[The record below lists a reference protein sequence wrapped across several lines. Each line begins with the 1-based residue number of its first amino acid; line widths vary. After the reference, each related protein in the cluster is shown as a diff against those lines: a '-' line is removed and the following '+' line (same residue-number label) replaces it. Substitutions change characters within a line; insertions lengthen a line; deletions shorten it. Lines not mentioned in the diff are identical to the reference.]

1 MIERC
6 RDAYPIRMMCRCL
19 NVSPSG
25 YYDWRERPLSPRAQ
39 ENVRLSERIEGLH
52 ADSEGVLGSPRIWE
66 DLRYAGE
73 SCGKN
78 RVARLMRQMGL
89 QGIPQRSRWRKKPS
103 TQRPDGILNHLERDF
118 QALEP
123 SITVDFADAL
133 TNDVFAAATAACDA
147 CRTFADLFK
156 ATA

>member
-1 MIERC
+1 MRYRMIERC

-89 QGIPQRSRWRKKPS
+89 QGIPQRSR
-103 TQRPDGILNHLERDF
+103 
-118 QALEP
+118 
-123 SITVDFADAL
+123 
-133 TNDVFAAATAACDA
+133 
-147 CRTFADLFK
+147 
-156 ATA
+156 